1 MTDDLSALS
10 ELYIYAAFAGYVIYA
25 TLAICMTFFGRHHAG
40 PLLTYVLTSGVMG
53 HNFTWHFVH
62 FALLINAL
70 AYCRRTHKGEIQW
83 LY

>member
-25 TLAICMTFFGRHHAG
+25 TLAICMTFFG
-40 PLLTYVLTSGVMG
+40 
-53 HNFTWHFVH
+53 H
-62 FALLINAL
+62 FALLTNAL

-83 LY
+83 LYQASPIPRICCKKISM

>member
-40 PLLTYVLTSGVMG
+40 SLLTYAVTSGVMG
-53 HNFTWHFVH
+53 QNFKWRIWAT
-62 FALLINAL
+62 LR
-70 AYCRRTHKGEIQW
+70 C
-83 LY
+83 

>member
-53 HNFTWHFVH
+53 HNFTWHFWPLCVV
-62 FALLINAL
+62 N
-70 AYCRRTHKGEIQW
+70 
-83 LY
+83 